1 MPDAAVVALF
11 TTSFVVGLSGALM
24 PGPVATVTIAESAR
38 QGFRVGPLITLGHAL
53 TEVVMVAALA
63 LGLSVVLQQ
72 PIIAGAIGLGGG
84 LVLLWMGWGLVSSAW
99 RGTVSLRLA
108 ASGNGHTDGKGLVGR
123 LGLVPAGIVASL
135 VNPYWLLWWATVGA
149 SYVVFGLKFGWLG
162 VAAVFVGHILSDLS
176 WNCLLSLA
184 VASGRRFLSDR
195 LYRGLLAICGLFLIG
210 LSVAFVLYGA
220 HMLRG

>member
-1 MPDAAVVALF
+1 MPDAAVLALF
-11 TTSFVVGLSGALM
+11 TTSFVVGFSGALM

-72 PIIAGAIGLGGG
+72 PLIAGVIGLGGG

-99 RGTVSLRLA
+99 RGTISLQFA
-108 ASGNGHTDGKGLVGR
+108 AGGSGPVGR
-123 LGLVPAGIVASL
+123 WGLVPAGIVTSL
-135 VNPYWLLWWATVGA
+135 VNPYWFLWWATVGA
-149 SYVVFGLKFGWLG
+149 SYVVFGLQFGWLG
-162 VAAVFVGHILSDLS
+162 VAAVFVGHILADFS

-195 LYRGLLAICGLFLIG
+195 LYRGLLAVCGLFLIV
-210 LSVAFVLYGA
+210 LSVAFVIYGA
-220 HMLRG
+220 MALSQR

>member
-24 PGPVATVTIAESAR
+24 PGPVTTVTIVESAR

-53 TEVVMVAALA
+53 TEVVIVIALA
-63 LGLSVVLQQ
+63 LGLSVVLRQ
-72 PIIAGAIGLGGG
+72 PLIAGIIGLGGG
-84 LVLLWMGWGLVSSAW
+84 LVLLWMGWGLVSGAW
-99 RGTVSLRLA
+99 RGTVSLRLT
-108 ASGNGHTDGKGLVGR
+108 ASGSGPVGR
-123 LGLVPAGIVASL
+123 LGLVPAGIVTSL

-149 SYVVFGLKFGWLG
+149 SYVVFGLQFGWLG
-162 VAAVFVGHILSDLS
+162 LAAVFVGHILSDLS

-195 LYRGLLAICGLFLIG
+195 LYRGLLAVCGLFLIG
-210 LSVAFVLYGA
+210 LSVYFALYG
-220 HMLRG
+220 MQKLRG

>member
-1 MPDAAVVALF
+1 MPDAAVLALF
-11 TTSFVVGLSGALM
+11 TTSFVVGFSGALM

-72 PIIAGAIGLGGG
+72 PLIAGVIGLGGG

-99 RGTVSLRLA
+99 RGAISLRLA
-108 ASGNGHTDGKGLVGR
+108 ASGSGPVGR
-123 LGLVPAGIVASL
+123 LGLVPAGIVTSL
-135 VNPYWLLWWATVGA
+135 VNPYWFLWWATVGA
-149 SYVVFGLKFGWLG
+149 SYVVFGLQFGWLG
-162 VAAVFVGHILSDLS
+162 VAAVFVGHILADFS

-195 LYRGLLAICGLFLIG
+195 LYRGLLAVCGLFLIV
-210 LSVAFVLYGA
+210 LSVAFVIYGA
-220 HMLRG
+220 MMLSQR

>member
-1 MPDAAVVALF
+1 VPDAAVVALF

-24 PGPVATVTIAESAR
+24 PGPVTTVTIAESAR

-53 TEVVMVAALA
+53 TEVAMVVALV
-63 LGLSVVLQQ
+63 LGLSVVLRQ
-72 PIIAGAIGLGGG
+72 PVIAAVIGVGGG

-99 RGTVSLRLA
+99 RGTISLRLTA
-108 ASGNGHTDGKGLVGR
+108 NNGGPVGR

-135 VNPYWLLWWATVGA
+135 VNPYWFLWWATVGA
-149 SYVVFGLKFGWLG
+149 SYVVFGLQFGWLG
-162 VAAVFVGHILSDLS
+162 VVAVFVGHILSDLS

-195 LYRGLLAICGLFLIG
+195 LYRGLLAVCGLFLIG
-210 LSVAFVLYGA
+210 LSVYFAIYGA
-220 HMLRG
+220 RVLSQMVS

>member
-1 MPDAAVVALF
+1 MPDAAVLALF
-11 TTSFVVGLSGALM
+11 TTSFVVGFSGALM

-53 TEVVMVAALA
+53 TEVAMVAALA

-72 PIIAGAIGLGGG
+72 PLIAGAIGLGGG

-108 ASGNGHTDGKGLVGR
+108 ASGSGTVGR
-123 LGLVPAGIVASL
+123 LGLVPAGIVTSL
-135 VNPYWLLWWATVGA
+135 VNPYWFLWWATVGA
-149 SYVVFGLKFGWLG
+149 SYVVFGLQFGWLG
-162 VAAVFVGHILSDLS
+162 VAAVFVGHILADLS

-195 LYRGLLAICGLFLIG
+195 LYRGLLAICGLFLIV
-210 LSVAFVLYGA
+210 LSVAFVIYGA
-220 HMLRG
+220 RVLSQR

>member
-1 MPDAAVVALF
+1 MPDAAVLALF
-11 TTSFVVGLSGALM
+11 TTSFVVGFSGALM

-53 TEVVMVAALA
+53 TEVVMVATLA

-72 PIIAGAIGLGGG
+72 PLIAGAIGVGGG

-99 RGTVSLRLA
+99 RGTISLQFA
-108 ASGNGHTDGKGLVGR
+108 AGGSGPVGR
-123 LGLVPAGIVASL
+123 LGLVPAGIVTSL
-135 VNPYWLLWWATVGA
+135 VNPYWFLWWATVGA
-149 SYVVFGLKFGWLG
+149 SYVVFGLQFGWLG
-162 VAAVFVGHILSDLS
+162 VAAVFVGHILADLS

-195 LYRGLLAICGLFLIG
+195 LYRGLLAVCGLFLIV
-210 LSVAFVLYGA
+210 LSVAFVIYGA
-220 HMLRG
+220 RMLSQR

>member
-1 MPDAAVVALF
+1 MPDAAVLALF
-11 TTSFVVGLSGALM
+11 TTSFVVGFSGALM

-72 PIIAGAIGLGGG
+72 PLIAGVIGLGGG

-108 ASGNGHTDGKGLVGR
+108 ASGSGPVGR
-123 LGLVPAGIVASL
+123 LGLVPAGIVTSL
-135 VNPYWLLWWATVGA
+135 VNPYWFLWWATVGA
-149 SYVVFGLKFGWLG
+149 SYVVFGLQFGWLG
-162 VAAVFVGHILSDLS
+162 VAAVFVGHILADFS

-184 VASGRRFLSDR
+184 VASGRRFMSDR
-195 LYRGLLAICGLFLIG
+195 LYRGLLAVCGLFLIV
-210 LSVAFVLYGA
+210 LSVAFVIYGA
-220 HMLRG
+220 RVLSQR